1 MSRTT
6 AAESAGQRTPGEPRV
21 HFTVEGGIG
30 HLVLDHPA
38 RKNAIT
44 LGMADQVL
52 AACDRVERDETVAA
66 VVVSGTGTYFCSGAD
81 TRDLAAS
88 SGDPASPEAVARTSA
103 VYESFVRVGC
113 LPVPTVAAVQGGA
126 VGAGLNLALA
136 ADIMVV
142 AEDAVLDSGF
152 LARGIH
158 PGGGHL
164 RLLGRSLGYQ
174 QAVAMGVLGVPV
186 SGRQAVGL
194 GLALR
199 ACPPEEVR
207 SVAVGLCRGAAR
219 DPQLTRR
226 IKRSAAL
233 ELEDPGL
240 SWPAAVELE
249 RGVQMWSLGRK
260 GREGWSRKPQA
271 PVVPD

>member
-1 MSRTT
+1 MTEPRTT
-6 AAESAGQRTPGEPRV
+6 TSGSPETNEEPHVR
-21 HFTVEGGIG
+21 FTVSDGLG
-30 HLVLDHPA
+30 HLVLDNPA

-44 LGMADQVL
+44 LSMAGQVL
-52 AACDRVERDETVAA
+52 AACDRVEADDTIGA
-66 VVVSGTGTYFCSGAD
+66 VVVSGTGSYFCSGAD

-88 SGDPASPEAVARTSA
+88 SSDPASPEAVARTSA
-103 VYESFVRVGC
+103 VYQSFVRVGT
-113 LPVPTVAAVQGGA
+113 LPVPTVAAVRGGA

-152 LARGIH
+152 VARGIH

-174 QAVAMGVLGVPV
+174 QAVALGVLGVAV
-186 SGRQAVGL
+186 SGRQAVDL

-199 ACPPEEVR
+199 ACPADRVVEV
-207 SVAVGLCRGAAR
+207 AHDLCRQAVR

-226 IKRSAAL
+226 VKHSASL
-233 ELEDPGL
+233 ELEEPGL

-260 GREGWSRKPQA
+260 GRAGWDTKR
-271 PVVPD
+271 VPPEMRR